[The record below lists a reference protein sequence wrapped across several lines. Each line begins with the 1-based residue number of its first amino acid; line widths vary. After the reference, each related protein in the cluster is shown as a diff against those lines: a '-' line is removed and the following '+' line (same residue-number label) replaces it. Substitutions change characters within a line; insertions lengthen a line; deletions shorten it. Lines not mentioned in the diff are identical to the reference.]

1 MKIAIIGGGA
11 AGMMCA
17 ATLAE
22 RGGHGAGYERLEV
35 FLIEKN
41 AILGN
46 KVIIS
51 GGGRCNVT
59 TGVQDI
65 NEVLKKYPRGKNL
78 LKFAMYNFPP
88 KAVYE
93 WFEEQGVPLK
103 TEADLRVFPRS
114 NNGYDVVKIFENIF
128 RERGVEVLLKSKI
141 DRVSSGAD
149 EKFELLFND
158 GKRLEVDKVVVTT
171 GGQAYKKTGST
182 GDGYYFAETL
192 GHTITPLAPSLNAF
206 ILKDKWVEKMAGVS
220 FKKAKLKIG
229 GKKHEFEGAFLFT
242 HNGITGPAVF
252 ALSSM
257 AAFELADVIK
267 AVELAIDYLPEFNY
281 QELGE
286 KIRQA
291 LISNPK
297 KTFVN
302 TLDFFVPKSLAQVIC
317 YEGGIKEVK
326 EIDEIMNGKLAKINS
341 EISKADINKT
351 VELLKNMTLTIV
363 GRSAGEEF
371 VTAGGVN
378 SKEINPKTLESR
390 VCPGLFFAGE
400 ILDIDGFT
408 GGYNLQCAWCTGRL
422 AGENAAVHRA

>member
-1 MKIAIIGGGA
+1 MKIAIVGGGA

-22 RGGHGAGYERLEV
+22 IGSGAEI

-59 TGVQDI
+59 TGIQDVK
-65 NEVLKKYPRGKNL
+65 EVLKKYPRGKNL
-78 LKFAMYNFPP
+78 LKFALYNFPP
-88 KAVYE
+88 KDVYE
-93 WFEEQGVPLK
+93 WFEEHGVPLK
-103 TEADLRVFPRS
+103 TEADLRVFPQS
-114 NNGYDVVKIFENIF
+114 NNGRDVVKVFENIF
-128 RERGVEVLLKSKI
+128 RESGLPTGQAGVQILLKSKI
-141 DRVSSGAD
+141 DRVKKLKAGTKD
-149 EKFELLFND
+149 EQFELLFND
-158 GKRLEVDKVVVTT
+158 GKRLVVDKVVITT

-206 ILKDKWVEKMAGVS
+206 ILKEKWVEKMAGVS
-220 FKKAKLKIG
+220 FKKAVMKIM
-229 GKKHEFEGAFLFT
+229 KKNFKPAGRQASFEGAFLFT
-242 HNGITGPAVF
+242 HNGVTGPAVF

-257 AAFELADVIK
+257 AAFELADVTK
-267 AVELAIDYLPEFNY
+267 PVKLAIDFLPEFNY

-286 KIRQA
+286 KIRKA
-291 LISNPK
+291 LAENPK

-302 TLDFFVPKSLAQVIC
+302 TLDFFIPKSLAQLIC
-317 YEGGIKEVK
+317 DEVGIKTGKVNVEV
-326 EIDEIMNGKLAKINS
+326 AKA
-341 EISKADINKT
+341 EINKA
-351 VELLKNMTLTIV
+351 VELLKNMTMTVV
-363 GRSAGEEF
+363 GRAAGEEF

-378 SKEINPKTLESR
+378 SKEINPKTMESKI
-390 VCPGLFFAGE
+390 CPGLFFAGE

-408 GGYNLQCAWCTGRL
+408 GGFNLQSAWCTGRL
-422 AGENAAVHRA
+422 AGRSIGG

>member
-1 MKIAIIGGGA
+1 MKTAIIGGGA

-22 RGGHGAGYERLEV
+22 TYKNGYLNAGSDGAAHEI
-35 FLIEKN
+35 FLVEKN

-51 GGGRCNVT
+51 GGGRCNLT
-59 TGVQDI
+59 TGIHDVED
-65 NEVLKKYPRGKNL
+65 VLRKYPRGRNL
-78 LKFAMYNFPP
+78 LKHAMYNFPP
-88 KAVYE
+88 QAVYD
-93 WFEEQGVPLK
+93 WFEIHGIPLK
-103 TEADLRVFPRS
+103 VEADLRVFPKS
-114 NNGYDVVKIFENIF
+114 DNGGDVVKVFENIF
-128 RERGVEVLLKSKI
+128 RDGGVKVLLKCKI
-141 DRVSSGAD
+141 DKV
-149 EKFELLFND
+149 EKKGGKFRLFFND
-158 GKRLEVDKVVVTT
+158 GKRLEADKVVITT

-206 ILKDKWVEKMAGVS
+206 ILKESWVVKMAGVS
-220 FKKAKLKIG
+220 FKKAGLKIG
-229 GKKHEFEGAFLFT
+229 RGGMEVEGAFLFT
-242 HNGITGPAVF
+242 HNGISGPAVF

-257 AAFELADVIK
+257 AAFELADAEKPVS
-267 AVELAIDYLPEFNY
+267 LAIDFIPELNY
-281 QELGE
+281 QELVE
-286 KIRQA
+286 KIRKA
-291 LISNPK
+291 MATNPK

-302 TLDFFVPKSLAQVIC
+302 TLDFFAPKSLAGVIC
-317 YEGGIKEVK
+317 EEGGKRPGKVNYETSRAEV
-326 EIDEIMNGKLAKINS
+326 N
-341 EISKADINKT
+341 KA
-351 VELLKNMTLTIV
+351 VELLKNMAVTIV

-378 SKEINPKTLESR
+378 SREINPKTMESR

-422 AGENAAVHRA
+422 VGKSAG